1 MPAKRK
7 VNYPPART
15 ATRQP
20 RPAGDPAAMRR
31 GPVTIDLDAA
41 KGRPGLKVGDRVR
54 ITGTGMYS
62 GEIAVI
68 EKLSNGPIASAL
80 VRTEAG
86 RTRQARTVDL
96 VPVSAHDHG
105 GAPSSA
111 ELAEA

>member
-31 GPVTIDLDAA
+31 GPVTIELDAA
-41 KGRPGLKVGDRVR
+41 KGRAGLKIGDRVR
-54 ITGTGMYS
+54 IGSGAYA

-68 EKLSNGPIASAL
+68 EKLTNGPIASAT

-86 RTRQARTVDL
+86 RTRMARTVDL
-96 VPVSAHDHG
+96 TPVGAHEGAASAVQAD
-105 GAPSSA
+105 P
-111 ELAEA
+111 EA

>member
-20 RPAGDPAAMRR
+20 RPAGDPTVLRR
-31 GPVTIDLDAA
+31 GPVSIELDAA
-41 KGRPGLKVGDRVR
+41 KGRGDLKVGDRVR
-54 ITGTGMYS
+54 IAGTGMYS

-68 EKLSNGPIASAL
+68 EKISNGVISSAT
-80 VRTEAG
+80 VRTMAG

-96 VPVSAHDHG
+96 VPVG
-105 GAPSSA
+105 PG
-111 ELAEA
+111 EAGPVASEATED

>member
-54 ITGTGMYS
+54 ITGTGMYT

-96 VPVSAHDHG
+96 VPVGAHEP

>member
-1 MPAKRK
+1 VPAKRK

-31 GPVTIDLDAA
+31 GPVTIELDAA

-54 ITGTGMYS
+54 IGSGAYA

-68 EKLSNGPIASAL
+68 EKLTNGPIASAT

-86 RTRQARTVDL
+86 RSRMARTVDL
-96 VPVSAHDHG
+96 TPIGAHESAATSG
-105 GAPSSA
+105 ESP
-111 ELAEA
+111 EA

>member
-20 RPAGDPAAMRR
+20 RPAGDPATTRR
-31 GPVTIDLDAA
+31 GPVTIETDAA
-41 KGRPGLKVGDRVR
+41 KGRAGLKVGDRVR
-54 ITGTGMYS
+54 IIGTGMYT

-68 EKLSNGPIASAL
+68 EKISNGVISSAT

-96 VPVSAHDHG
+96 QPVGAHDSGPAAH
-105 GAPSSA
+105 AESA
-111 ELAEA
+111 EA

>member
-20 RPAGDPAAMRR
+20 RPTGDPSVLRR
-31 GPVTIDLDAA
+31 GPVTIEVDAA
-41 KGRPGLKVGDRVR
+41 KGRGDLKVGDRVR
-54 ITGTGMYS
+54 IAGTGMYS

-68 EKLSNGPIASAL
+68 EKISNGVIQSAT
-80 VRTEAG
+80 VRTMAG

-96 VPVSAHDHG
+96 VPVGAGEG
-105 GAPSSA
+105 GHNAGAAA
-111 ELAEA
+111 EG